1 MRGAQQVTTEIMKR
15 FNSPERGE
23 RPLIV
28 AIDGLGGVGKT
39 TFVNK
44 LASALENDC
53 VVNVLHI
60 DDYIVESEKRYN
72 TGNEEWFEYYYLQWD
87 IKFIKESLLK
97 KIHNGHQ
104 DLTLPFYNRAMNT
117 VINSKKHFVLNSILL
132 IEGVFLQ
139 RNEWR
144 RFYDYTIFLE
154 CPKHVREER
163 VLKRDSYI
171 GDVSAIRK
179 KYECRYWVAEEYYL
193 KKEVPLQKADII
205 WHAEYN
211 SDY

>member
-97 KIHNGHQ
+97 IHNGHL

-179 KYECRYWVAEEYYL
+179 KYESRYWVAEEYYL

>member
-1 MRGAQQVTTEIMKR
+1 MLEMHQFSAEIMKQ
-15 FNSPERGE
+15 FNSPDREE
-23 RPLIV
+23 RPFIV
-28 AIDGLGGVGKT
+28 AIDGLGGAGKT

-53 VVNVLHI
+53 MINVLHI

-72 TGNEEWFEYYYLQWD
+72 TGNEEWFEYYYLQWG
-87 IKFIKESLLK
+87 IKFIKECLL

-104 DLTLPFYNRAMNT
+104 ELTLPFYNRAMNT
-117 VINSKKHFVLNSILL
+117 VINIKKLLVPNSILL

-139 RNEWR
+139 RKEWR

-154 CPKHVREER
+154 CPRHVREDR

-179 KYECRYWVAEEYYL
+179 KYENRYWIAEEYYI

-205 WHAEYN
+205 WHAQ
-211 SDY
+211 